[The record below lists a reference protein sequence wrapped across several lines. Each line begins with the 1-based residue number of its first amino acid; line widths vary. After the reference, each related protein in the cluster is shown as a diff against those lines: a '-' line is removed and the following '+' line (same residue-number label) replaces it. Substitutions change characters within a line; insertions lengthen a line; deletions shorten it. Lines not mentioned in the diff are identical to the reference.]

1 MEVDKFCVANNG
13 LSIYLLGMGATGRA
27 KRIDSY
33 LMSERK
39 KDDNEREQCPKRN
52 RNNIV
57 SYRGRVGESERER
70 KGKVERKCRKSSTA
84 SHLKPS

>member
-1 MEVDKFCVANNG
+1 MEVDKFCAANNG

-27 KRIDSY
+27 KRVDLY

-39 KDDNEREQCPKRN
+39 KGDNEREQCLKRN

-57 SYRGRVGESERER
+57 SYRGRVGESEREKR
-70 KGKVERKCRKSSTA
+70 KGGKEM
-84 SHLKPS
+84 